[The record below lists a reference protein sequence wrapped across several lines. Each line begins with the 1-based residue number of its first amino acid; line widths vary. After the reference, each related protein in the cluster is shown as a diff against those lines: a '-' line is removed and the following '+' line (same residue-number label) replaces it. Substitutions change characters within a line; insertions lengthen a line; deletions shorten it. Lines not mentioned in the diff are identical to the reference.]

1 MRARWAFA
9 LATAALLAGA
19 AIGTPAAADASS
31 PPTAQHSAVQ
41 QSAAQ
46 QLLPATAPVT
56 LGTGYVLDDAGVL
69 TNGEEDMVQARLE
82 QLRADTDL
90 DLWVAFVPEFSSPS
104 DAAEWANDTA
114 TRNGLGPTQ
123 YLLAVAVDTRQ
134 FYLSGDSSGPL
145 SDAQLAAIEQQRI
158 RPALGT
164 LDWVGAVDAAAT
176 GITDAAG
183 GGTGAPGGGNTGGGA
198 GWIVVVIVVIGI
210 GVVIWA
216 VASRRKKTAPGAH
229 GPSQIAQRS
238 TADLGRGAASAL
250 VATDDAIRTS
260 EEELGFASAQ
270 FGDAATSD
278 FQAALESAKTK
289 LNQAF
294 TLKQKLDDHIP
305 DSEEDVRAW
314 NTQILQLCEEA
325 NATLDAKAA
334 DFDAL
339 RKLEANAPEALAHVQ
354 GERVAVTPLIAAATA
369 SLERLAGR
377 YEQSA
382 LATVAD
388 NPAQA
393 STRLAFA
400 DEQLDAAQR
409 LIGEGKG
416 GEAAVSIRAAEEA
429 VDQARLLTQAVD
441 KLGADLTAGEQRIAA
456 AIAHLEGDVA
466 QASHLPDPEGHIA
479 GAVAFVNQQLA
490 AARTALAAPRIAP
503 LQVLQG
509 LDEANTR
516 IDGVVAGVRDAAA
529 AQQRAQ
535 QSFQQSLLSAKA
547 QVSAAEDYIT
557 ARRGAVGADART
569 RLAEAG
575 ASLVHAQQLQGI
587 DPQQALA
594 YAQRANQLAAQAI
607 QFAQQDVGSFER
619 NQGGGGGGGN
629 VAGAVLG
636 GILINSLLGGG
647 GGGRGRGGGFGGG
660 GFGGG
665 FGGGGRPSGGRSGG
679 GRSSGSFGGGG
690 TRSRRGGGRF

>member
-9 LATAALLAGA
+9 LTTAALLAGLA
-19 AIGTPAAADASS
+19 VGAPAQADDSIAR
-31 PPTAQHSAVQ
+31 TTQHTV
-41 QSAAQ
+41 
-46 QLLPATAPVT
+46 PATAPVT
-56 LGTGYVLDDAGVL
+56 LGAGYVLDDADVL
-69 TNGEEDMVQARLE
+69 TDAEEDMVQARLE

-90 DLWVAFVPEFSSPS
+90 DLWVAFVPEFSSP
-104 DAAEWANDTA
+104 ANAEEWANDTA
-114 TRNGLGPTQ
+114 SRNGLGPTQ

-134 FYLSGDSSGPL
+134 FYLSGDTSGPL

-158 RPALGT
+158 RPALGE

-183 GGTGAPGGGNTGGGA
+183 GGTGAPGGSGGGASTGGGA
-198 GWIVVVIVVIGI
+198 WIVVVVIVVIAI
-210 GVVIWA
+210 GVIVWA
-216 VASRRKKTAPGAH
+216 VSSRRKKAAVGSGR
-229 GPSQIAQRS
+229 GPVAQLS
-238 TADLGRGAASAL
+238 TADLGRQAGSAL
-250 VATDDAIRTS
+250 VATDDAVRTS

-270 FGDAATSD
+270 FGDAATGD
-278 FQAALESAKTK
+278 FRTALDAAKAN

-305 DSEEDVRAW
+305 DSEDDVRAW

-325 NATLDAKAA
+325 NAALDAKAA

-354 GERVAVTPLIAAATA
+354 SERAAVTPLVDAAKA
-369 SLERLAGR
+369 SLERLAAR
-377 YEQSA
+377 YEPSA

-441 KLGADLTAGEQRIAA
+441 KLGADLATGEQTISA

-466 QASHLPDPEGHIA
+466 QASHLPDPDGRVA
-479 GAVAFVNQQLA
+479 GAVALVNQQLTV
-490 AARTALAAPRIAP
+490 ARAALAGPRIAP

-509 LDEANTR
+509 LDAANAQ

-535 QSFQQSLLSAKA
+535 QSLQQSLLSAQA

-557 ARRGAVGADART
+557 ARRGAVGAEART

-575 ASLVHAQQLQGI
+575 ASLVHAQQLQGT

-594 YAQRANQLAAQAI
+594 YAQRGGQLASQAI

-619 NQGGGGGGGN
+619 SQGGGGGGN

-647 GGGRGRGGGFGGG
+647 GGRSRGSGGFS
-660 GFGGG
+660 
-665 FGGGGRPSGGRSGG
+665 GGGRSSG